1 MHDIK
6 QILAI
11 AVREARTELGL
22 SQEKLAETLNMDTR
36 TILNIEAGRGNPKYD
51 KLYPLITY
59 LKIPADKIF
68 YPANANQHPNL
79 QKLLT
84 LLNDCTEQEAAD
96 LLPMVRY
103 LLALLHKQDVY
114 KRQVHSQYLLLH
126 YAARCNC

>member
-22 SQEKLAETLNMDTR
+22 SQEKLV
-36 TILNIEAGRGNPKYD
+36 EAGRGNPKYD

-68 YPANANQHPNL
+68 YPANANQQPNL

-103 LLALLHKQDVY
+103 LLDLLHKQD
-114 KRQVHSQYLLLH
+114 HPTL
-126 YAARCNC
+126 

>member
-59 LKIPADKIF
+59 PKI
-68 YPANANQHPNL
+68 
-79 QKLLT
+79 
-84 LLNDCTEQEAAD
+84 LNDCTEQEAAD

-103 LLALLHKQDVY
+103 LLDLLHKQD
-114 KRQVHSQYLLLH
+114 HPTL
-126 YAARCNC
+126 